1 MFKISVEIKYNIK
14 LFTII
19 SNVLFVS
26 ALLLPKIVPE
36 SYRFGE
42 LHDVWAFSVMTVFAF
57 HGIAI
62 FLIILNIAFIIPK
75 INENRKKYYIL
86 ILCNIPV
93 IIFWIWFSI
102 MILFFT

>member
-1 MFKISVEIKYNIK
+1 MFKTSMEIKYNIK

-42 LHDVWAFSVMTVFAF
+42 LNEIWSFSRISMLAFHGMTVF
-57 HGIAI
+57 
-62 FLIILNIAFIIPK
+62 LTVLNIAFIIPK
-75 INENRKKYYIL
+75 INENKKKYYIL
-86 ILCNIPV
+86 ILCNAPV
-93 IIFWIWFSI
+93 IAFWGWLVIT
-102 MILFFT
+102 ILFFL

>member
-1 MFKISVEIKYNIK
+1 MFKISLEIKYNIK

-36 SYRFGE
+36 SYRFGD
-42 LHDVWAFSVMTVFAF
+42 LHDVWAFSVMTVFVF

-62 FLIILNIAFIIPK
+62 FLTILNIAFIIPK
-75 INENRKKYYIL
+75 INESRNKYYIL
-86 ILCNIPV
+86 ILCNAPV
-93 IIFWIWFSI
+93 IAFWGWLAIT
-102 MILFFT
+102 ILFFT

>member
-1 MFKISVEIKYNIK
+1 MFKILAEIKYNIK

-26 ALLLPKIVPE
+26 ALLLPKIIPE

-57 HGIAI
+57 HGIAG
-62 FLIILNIAFIIPK
+62 FLSILNIAFIFPK
-75 INENRKKYYIL
+75 INGNRKKYYIL
-86 ILCNIPV
+86 IICNIPI
-93 IIFWIWFSI
+93 IIFWIWVLI
-102 MILFFT
+102 MILFFI

>member
-86 ILCNIPV
+86 ILCNAPV